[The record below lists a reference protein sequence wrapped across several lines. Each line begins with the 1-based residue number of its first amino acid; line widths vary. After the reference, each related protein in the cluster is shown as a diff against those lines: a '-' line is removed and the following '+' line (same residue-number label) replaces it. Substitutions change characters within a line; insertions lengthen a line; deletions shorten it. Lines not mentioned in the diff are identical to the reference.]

1 MTAAGAEPSGPWRR
15 LRRRVY
21 ELLDPTIETFWD
33 KVVHNG
39 LIALVLL
46 NVIAVV
52 LESVPSIEDRFRTA
66 FWAFEILSVAAFT
79 AEYALRLWTA
89 VEHVPLAGRSSWAAR
104 WAWARTPSAIVDLLA
119 VIPFYIALFDVA
131 DLRVLALVRL
141 VRFFKLA
148 RYSSG
153 LTSLLEAI
161 YSERHALLAT
171 ILILSGL
178 VLTMASFMYLA
189 ERDAQPDR
197 FGTIP
202 DAMWW
207 AIVTLTTVGYGDIVP
222 NTVQGRL
229 IGMLVMLV
237 GIGFLSVLTATV
249 ASHFVKTDTNQEEIL
264 DTLRRVESELTELR
278 TTVAAL
284 NKLD

>member
-52 LESVPSIEDRFRTA
+52 IESVPSIEDRFRTA

-104 WAWARTPSAIVDLLA
+104 WAWARTP
-119 VIPFYIALFDVA
+119 
-131 DLRVLALVRL
+131 
-141 VRFFKLA
+141 
-148 RYSSG
+148 
-153 LTSLLEAI
+153 
-161 YSERHALLAT
+161 
-171 ILILSGL
+171 
-178 VLTMASFMYLA
+178 
-189 ERDAQPDR
+189 
-197 FGTIP
+197 
-202 DAMWW
+202 
-207 AIVTLTTVGYGDIVP
+207 
-222 NTVQGRL
+222 
-229 IGMLVMLV
+229 
-237 GIGFLSVLTATV
+237 
-249 ASHFVKTDTNQEEIL
+249 
-264 DTLRRVESELTELR
+264 
-278 TTVAAL
+278 
-284 NKLD
+284 